1 MSKTFPRIFVGLFSA
16 LWAFVGPVGLRPMD
30 DPPRRTGLIPPSE
43 EQIALLRATQPR
55 ISHIHLNRI
64 GFERVNT
71 VRKAKGLPP
80 LDPSSVRPVGR
91 ELERA
96 APAPEASAL
105 IYQGDFEIAAYL
117 PAAVDNSRLKYFPP
131 IRDQGPLG
139 SCVAFVSTYTQL
151 SYMNAIQRDLDISD
165 PARDTDKFS
174 PKWTYNLIND
184 GADLGAYLTDGYDLL
199 EKHGA
204 ATWAEFPYDDDYRA
218 WCLDPGVWRNALPV
232 RTDPRVWF
240 FHASSLTEIKQLLNN
255 GYVFA
260 FGTYIA
266 SWNIQAFQD
275 DPTTDADD
283 PEVGKPVGCWVS
295 GSAGSHAMVAVG
307 YNDAVWVDING
318 NGLIEEREK
327 GALKIAN
334 SWGTSWGDGGFIWLA
349 YDALRESSDLPP
361 RPLPARVPAFFYDC
375 VYIITVRQSPPPLML
390 AEFTVRHAKRNQL
403 RAELGLSD
411 TSFTHPRARWEPS
424 ALRRDGGAFAFDGTT
439 TAVDATFVL
448 DFSDLLSEGAGVMR
462 YYLWAEDYL
471 AGDPATFSSFK
482 IVDLTTDPATE
493 TICPF
498 VPLTIE
504 NQESSA
510 MYVDYDYLGPA
521 RDNHPP
527 RLSSADQAPPFGD
540 PSGVYSYTVRYY
552 DEDSDPPT
560 VRTIS
565 IDGQPFE
572 MSLYDGGASSGRY
585 RYTTGLATG
594 RHDYFFLFSDGRGG
608 TARLPLEGTFS
619 GPDVYSFLL
628 ASLSPS
634 SVGVGD
640 PPFVL
645 SVHGSNLAEGA
656 VIGWDGVDRPT
667 SFISAAEV
675 TTPVAADEIASGRT
689 VQVTVRNPDGGAS
702 NALGFSVRYPV
713 PGPIA
718 LVPARV
724 CAGSGGWTLLLTG
737 SGFFPGSMVR
747 FDGVP
752 RATTYI
758 GPTELRTAVAAGETV
773 ASGLIQVDVANP
785 APGGGASSAAPLAVA
800 GFTISSSTMRRLTVN
815 AGQSATY
822 GLGLRSEVAPF
833 DAPIALTVGHLPKGC
848 TGTLSPATLTL
859 ESGTI
864 GSATLTVTTTA
875 RDVGGSG
882 LSSRAG
888 GNVPLGLG
896 GLLFAGL
903 GLAALASM
911 VAGISRKAVR
921 RFSVAALAMGLA
933 IAIYACSAGGGGN
946 SAVTGTPAGTYYI
959 EARGTSGSLTAGTTV
974 ELVVR

>member
-1 MSKTFPRIFVGLFSA
+1 MPKTFARMILGLLSALFLFVGLA
-16 LWAFVGPVGLRPMD
+16 GLRPID
-30 DPPRRTGLIPPSE
+30 ETTHRTGLIPPSE
-43 EQIALLRATQPR
+43 EQMALLRATQPR

-64 GFERVNT
+64 GFERVNN

-96 APAPEASAL
+96 APGPEASAL
-105 IYQGDFEIAAYL
+105 IYQGDVEIAAYL

-174 PKWTYNLIND
+174 PKWTYNMIND
-184 GADLGAYLTDGYDLL
+184 GADLGAYLTDAYDLL

-218 WCLDPGVWRNALPV
+218 WCLDPGIWRNALPV
-232 RTDPRVWF
+232 RTNPKVWF
-240 FHASSLTEIKQLLNN
+240 FRASSLTEIKQLLNN

-266 SWNIQAFQD
+266 SWNLQASQD

-361 RPLPARVPAFFYDC
+361 RPLPARKPAFFYDC
-375 VYIITVRQSPPPLML
+375 VYIITVRQDPPPLML

-403 RAELGLSD
+403 RVQLGLSYI
-411 TSFTHPRARWEPS
+411 SSTHPGDDWNPGTFQ
-424 ALRRDGGAFAFDGTT
+424 RDGGAFAFDGTT
-439 TAVDATFVL
+439 TAVEATFIL
-448 DFSDLLSEGAGVMR
+448 DFSDLLVEGAGVMR

-493 TICPF
+493 TVCPF

-504 NQESSA
+504 NQETSA

-521 RDNHPP
+521 RDNRPP
-527 RLSSADQAPPFGD
+527 RLSSEDQSPPFGD
-540 PSGVYSYTVRYY
+540 PSGVYSYTVRYN
-552 DEDSDPPT
+552 DEDADPPA
-560 VRTIS
+560 VRSIT

-572 MSLYDGGASSGRY
+572 MLLYDGGASSGRY

-628 ASLSPS
+628 ASLSPA

-645 SVHGSNLAEGA
+645 SVHGTNLAEGA
-656 VIGWDGVDRPT
+656 AIRWDGLDRPT
-667 SFISAAEV
+667 DFISSAEV
-675 TTPVAADEIASGRT
+675 TTPVTADEIASGRT
-689 VQVTVRNPDGGAS
+689 VQVTVRNPDGGTS
-702 NALGFSVRYPV
+702 NALDFSVRYPA

-724 CAGSGGWTLLLTG
+724 CAGGGGWTLLLTG

-747 FDGVP
+747 FDGWP
-752 RATTYI
+752 RATTYL
-758 GPTELRTAVAAGETV
+758 GPTELRTEVAASEIA

-785 APGGGASSAAPLAVA
+785 APGGGASTAASLAVA
-800 GFTISSSTMRRLTVN
+800 GFTISSSTLNKLTVT

-822 GLGLRSEVAPF
+822 GFRLRSEVAPF
-833 DAPIALTVGHLPKGC
+833 DAPIALSVGHLPKGC
-848 TGTLSPATLTL
+848 SATLSPATLTL

-875 RDVGGSG
+875 RDVGSSG
-882 LSSRAG
+882 LTSHLG
-888 GNVPLGLG
+888 GNVPPGPG
-896 GLLFAGL
+896 WSLFAGL

-911 VAGISRKAVR
+911 VAGITRKAVR
-921 RFSVAALAMGLA
+921 RFAVAALAMVFV

-946 SAVTGTPAGTYYI
+946 SADTGTPAGTYYI

-974 ELVVR
+974 ELIVR